1 VTGYSFFIASFHG
14 VRRIFHWNNTACIV
28 FVILSNLFIPI
39 VPMYFAYV
47 GAMDVLEWGILR
59 TLVVVGPFGLI
70 ASRFILG
77 VVLRIIY

>member
-1 VTGYSFFIASFHG
+1 

-28 FVILSNLFIPI
+28 FVILSNLFIPF

-47 GAMDVLEWGILR
+47 GADELGWGILR
-59 TLVVVGPFGLI
+59 TLVTVGPFGLI

-77 VVLRIIY
+77 AILRIIY